1 MARRSTRA
9 PAVIAA
15 GYALAGLTY
24 IAWSDQALEALTSQ
38 NHELYRTLQTWK
50 GWGYI
55 IVTALLLWIVLRF
68 AFKEIHRKMQ
78 AAQHAERRL
87 RLALD
92 AAGGVVW
99 TAFLHEGSSKVTVTG
114 TIADELGLN
123 HRSCMSLSEI
133 RDRIHPDDRDSFDKL
148 HSDDGLTDGL
158 TSQVVCRLL
167 SASGAYRWLKIV
179 PETSAT
185 GPSRAAA
192 RTTIGVALDVSD
204 QIETTERLQ
213 EAIRGGELGVW
224 RLNLKTNGVEVN
236 AEWARMLGYDLAEL
250 LPLDLHTFHA
260 LLHPDDCAAL
270 KETHDRTV
278 AESRDE
284 FTNELRMKHKDG
296 HWVWILSR
304 GKATHFSASMEPV
317 VLAGVH
323 IDISARKSL
332 EKELTSERD
341 FLVKLTETSIS
352 GILGLDAEGRICFAN
367 AEAERILGASLTDL
381 QRTLAGAEEWDAQF
395 LNGHSVPTGDMPFN
409 KVMRLGKPISRMRLT
424 IRRADGSRCAISL
437 NGAPVKAE
445 GIPIRVVFSLT
456 DISEELRG
464 QRDLER
470 AAEIALHEALHDPLT
485 GLSNREYFSR
495 QLLSMTNE
503 RRELTSSLMLVFL
516 DVDNFKL
523 ANDIRGHLAGDAL
536 LVEIANRLSAALPPD
551 AVLSRIG
558 GDEFTILMQLP
569 RGVSPKDAL
578 TPLIQAFSTP
588 FMLAGDQVWLTC
600 SMGVSLNPQDAEL
613 PEDMMRN
620 ADIAMYQA
628 KGRGRSQ
635 IQVFSSELRHQIHRE
650 AEVSQALRQA
660 LDDNSFYLVFQPR
673 FLLSPRNDL
682 VGAEVLL
689 RSRNPILSSIGPKE
703 FIPIAERNG
712 LIRLIDLHVVRLFG
726 EAVKQFRA
734 SLPALSLKFSMNISA
749 GSLKCDGFGKALLDE
764 LGETGLTPE
773 IVLIEVTETA
783 MMGDSSS
790 TRQNIALVRKAG
802 YEFSIDDFGTGH
814 SSLSRLQELPLE
826 EIKIDR
832 SFVARLGKSENPSN
846 TVVRAILALARELG
860 LRTVGEG
867 VETRYQATWLAN
879 HGCDMVQGYHFFRPT
894 EAEAFIR
901 LLRRRDRTR
910 GSEKKVVA
918 LPSK

>member
-55 IVTALLLWIVLRF
+55 IVTAFLLWIVLRF
-68 AFKEIHRKMQ
+68 AFREIHRKMQ
-78 AAQHAERRL
+78 EAQHAERRL

-99 TAFLHEGSSKVTVTG
+99 TAFPSETSFEVTVTG
-114 TIADELGLN
+114 TIADELGLDC
-123 HRSCMSLSEI
+123 RSCMSIDEI
-133 RDRIHPDDRDSFDKL
+133 RDRIHPDDRDSFDRL
-148 HSDDGLTDGL
+148 HGDDGLTDGAR
-158 TSQVVCRLL
+158 SQVVCRIR

-185 GPSRAAA
+185 EPSRAAA
-192 RTTIGVALDVSD
+192 GTTIGVALDVSE

-224 RLNLKTNGVEVN
+224 RLNLETNGVEVN
-236 AEWARMLGYDLAEL
+236 AEWARMLGYDLADL
-250 LPLDLHTFHA
+250 LPLDLHAFHA
-260 LLHPDDCAAL
+260 LLHPDDSAAL
-270 KETHDRTV
+270 KETHARTI
-278 AESRDE
+278 AESRAE

-296 HWVWILSR
+296 RWVWVLSR
-304 GKATHFSASMEPV
+304 GKATHFSATMDPV

-352 GILGLDAEGRICFAN
+352 GILGLDAEGRMCFAN

-381 QRTLAGAEEWDAQF
+381 QRPPAGTAEWDAQF
-395 LNGHSVPTGDMPFN
+395 LNGQSVPTGDMPFK
-409 KVMRLGKPISRMRLT
+409 KVIELGKPINGMRLT

-437 NGAPVKAE
+437 NGAPVQAE
-445 GIPIRVVFSLT
+445 GSPIRVVFSLT
-456 DISEELRG
+456 DISDELRG
-464 QRDLER
+464 QRALER
-470 AAEIALHEALHDPLT
+470 AAESALHEALHDPLT

-495 QLLSMTNE
+495 NLLRMTNE
-503 RRELTSSLMLVFL
+503 GNEPTSSLMLVFL

-536 LVEIANRLSAALPPD
+536 LVQIANRLSAALPPD

-558 GDEFTILMQLP
+558 GDEFTILMRLP
-569 RGVSPKDAL
+569 RGKAPKEAL
-578 TPLIQAFSTP
+578 APLIEAFSTP

-613 PEDMMRN
+613 PEDMMRH

-660 LDDNSFYLVFQPR
+660 LEENGFHLVFQPR
-673 FLLSPRNDL
+673 FLLAPGNDL
-682 VGAEVLL
+682 AGAEILL
-689 RSRNPILSSIGPKE
+689 RSRNPILSSIGPQE
-703 FIPIAERNG
+703 FIPIGERNG

-726 EAVKQFRA
+726 EAVEQFRA
-734 SLPALSLKFSMNISA
+734 DFPALGFKFSLNISA
-749 GSLKCDGFGKALLDE
+749 ESLKCDGFGRSLVDE
-764 LGETGLTPE
+764 LREAGLSPE
-773 IVLIEVTETA
+773 IVLIEITETA
-783 MMGDSSS
+783 MMGASYA
-790 TRQNIALVRKAG
+790 TRQNIATVREAG

-826 EIKIDR
+826 EIKVDR
-832 SFVARLGKSENPSN
+832 SFIARLGKSDNPSD

-867 VETRYQATWLAN
+867 VETRSQAVWLAN
-879 HGCDMVQGYHFFRPT
+879 HGCDMVQGYHFFRP
-894 EAEAFIR
+894 AEADAFLR
-901 LLRRRDRTR
+901 LLKRRNRLG
-910 GSEKKVVA
+910 GSERKIVA
-918 LPSK
+918 LRAQ